1 MLSILLCDDDPL
13 FLNELQATI
22 TQILPQEQL
31 SFTCCTKG
39 ADCMEAVQRG
49 LIPDVAFVDIAL
61 PDVDG
66 ISVAAQIYQCCP
78 SIPFIF
84 ITAYNNRYSQQVFLR
99 DINLC
104 GYVTK
109 PINENFL
116 RVQISRALRKHTENT
131 LLKVGASQD
140 GIYLAATEIFYIE
153 SQKHYLKIYTKEN
166 SFRYRAKLSQVEPL
180 LEMDFFRI
188 HSSYLVNMAHVQQLL
203 STEVLL
209 NNGLKLPVS
218 RSMSKSARL
227 KFMRYRGMNL

>member
-99 DINLC
+99 D
-104 GYVTK
+104 
-109 PINENFL
+109 
-116 RVQISRALRKHTENT
+116 T

-180 LEMDFFRI
+180 LEKDFFRI

>member
-116 RVQISRALRKHTENT
+116 YRKPKALFKNIYQGEFLSLPRQAKPSRTPFGK
-131 LLKVGASQD
+131 GFFQ
-140 GIYLAATEIFYIE
+140 
-153 SQKHYLKIYTKEN
+153 N
-166 SFRYRAKLSQVEPL
+166 S
-180 LEMDFFRI
+180 
-188 HSSYLVNMAHVQQLL
+188 QQL
-203 STEVLL
+203 SCQHGACTTVI
-209 NNGLKLPVS
+209 K
-218 RSMSKSARL
+218 
-227 KFMRYRGMNL
+227 YRGSIE

>member
-78 SIPFIF
+78 SIRFFFYYCIQQPIF
-84 ITAYNNRYSQQVFLR
+84 TAGIFKGYKFVRLRYKT
-99 DINLC
+99 N
-104 GYVTK
+104 K
-109 PINENFL
+109 
-116 RVQISRALRKHTENT
+116 
-131 LLKVGASQD
+131 
-140 GIYLAATEIFYIE
+140 
-153 SQKHYLKIYTKEN
+153 
-166 SFRYRAKLSQVEPL
+166 
-180 LEMDFFRI
+180 
-188 HSSYLVNMAHVQQLL
+188 
-203 STEVLL
+203 
-209 NNGLKLPVS
+209 
-218 RSMSKSARL
+218 
-227 KFMRYRGMNL
+227 

>member
-1 MLSILLCDDDPL
+1 MLHILLCDDEEL

-22 TQILPQEQL
+22 AELLPQEQL
-31 SFTCCTKG
+31 SFTRCTKG
-39 ADCMEAVQRG
+39 ADCLEAVQQG

-61 PDVDG
+61 PDIDG

-104 GYVTK
+104 GYITK
-109 PINENFL
+109 PVNESIL

-131 LLKVGASQD
+131 LLKVGSPQE
-140 GIYLAATEIFYIE
+140 GIYLNAAEIFYIE
-153 SQKHYLKIYTKEN
+153 SQKHYLKVYTREN
-166 SFRYRAKLSQVEPL
+166 VFRCRSKLSQVEPL
-180 LEMDFFRI
+180 LEKDFFRI
-188 HSSYLVNMAHVQQLL
+188 HSSYLVNMAQVQCLL

-218 RSMSKSARL
+218 RSMAKSARL

>member
-153 SQKHYLKIYTKEN
+153 SQKHYLKM
-166 SFRYRAKLSQVEPL
+166 ALSQQMV
-180 LEMDFFRI
+180 DFD
-188 HSSYLVNMAHVQQLL
+188 
-203 STEVLL
+203 E
-209 NNGLKLPVS
+209 K
-218 RSMSKSARL
+218 
-227 KFMRYRGMNL
+227 

>member
-109 PINENFL
+109 PINGN
-116 RVQISRALRKHTENT
+116 
-131 LLKVGASQD
+131 
-140 GIYLAATEIFYIE
+140 
-153 SQKHYLKIYTKEN
+153 
-166 SFRYRAKLSQVEPL
+166 
-180 LEMDFFRI
+180 
-188 HSSYLVNMAHVQQLL
+188 
-203 STEVLL
+203 
-209 NNGLKLPVS
+209 
-218 RSMSKSARL
+218 
-227 KFMRYRGMNL
+227 

>member
-153 SQKHYLKIYTKEN
+153 SQKKNIYQGEFLSLPRQAKPSRTPFGKGFFQN
-166 SFRYRAKLSQVEPL
+166 S
-180 LEMDFFRI
+180 
-188 HSSYLVNMAHVQQLL
+188 QQL
-203 STEVLL
+203 SCQHGACTTVI
-209 NNGLKLPVS
+209 K
-218 RSMSKSARL
+218 
-227 KFMRYRGMNL
+227 YRGSIE